1 MEEYAGRVLADR
13 YRLPLPPSD
22 EYELA
27 ESRAWDT
34 YSGQEVLVRQ
44 VPLPEVVEAEV
55 LDADG
60 LPEGFVARDG
70 GVRRASAR
78 TTRRPTE
85 PAVRRAIEAAQAA
98 AQIPDHPRLDQV
110 FDVFAEGGSLWV
122 VSELVA
128 ARPLAALLADK
139 PLSPYRAAEVAAD
152 VLTALRVL
160 HAHGWVHRNITVRT
174 VLVCDDGRVMLTGLA
189 AGAAE
194 EALCGYDPVPVPD
207 SEGDAGAGG
216 PGGPG
221 VVGPGGA
228 GAGRSGAADGP
239 SAAPGAGAGGVV
251 GVATGGDADAARRAA
266 IEARAKRG
274 GPLVEGAPGG
284 RENTGPRAL
293 EARGA
298 GGSDAAPSAP
308 GPGGDIRAARA
319 GAIAAYRA
327 GARAAAR
334 VHEGQRG
341 GPAALPAPRPAP
353 QGDAST
359 TQDQGHAEGQA
370 QLNAQTQTPI
380 QSLGQAQIQAQTQ
393 VQPQALG
400 PGVTPIPG
408 HEVAGYGGY
417 PQTSGHGGPA
427 QGQTQAQGQ
436 PQAAYGAGPGQ
447 VPAQGLGHGQ
457 GSAQGFGPA
466 QGAGH
471 GVGYGQVPAQGLG
484 QGPAQGLGPVQGPG
498 SGVGHGPGSAQGLG
512 HGQDPAQGP
521 GHGQVPA
528 QGLGQGPVQGLGP
541 AQGPGSGVAHGQGSA
556 AGLGPAQGPGQGP
569 GPAQGPAQGLGPAQV
584 AGHRQAQVSAPYQV
598 PGHGVENRSNPAPPG
613 QIADPYGV
621 GRTNAWHGAQPRAG
635 AQPAPGTGTGVGG
648 GSAGEGRAA
657 LPGAASPGAAL
668 PGVAN
673 RGTAPWSGTPAGTY
687 AGGGTSVGALP
698 AGGGVGS
705 APPASGD
712 PMPVPGEHP
721 TAAIPVGNT
730 QTQGTRWDQIAAGA
744 PPRRGPA
751 TALAAERARQARM
764 AVVGPVTERWA
775 PEQAGPV
782 HENWQLAAPIGPAT
796 DLWALG
802 ALLFRA
808 VQGHAPYP
816 EENTAELVQLVC
828 AEPPAFA
835 EECGP
840 LRPVVESLLRQ
851 DPTERLDFEELRG
864 WLRSLVRSAPEAE
877 AGAHVVAAPPV
888 NPSRLPIV
896 RRRGELVRRR
906 RAGLPATSP
915 HARHKRARQ
924 NKQVKPR
931 RLGRN
936 LVLLVLLLLAAGITY
951 AMVFMPKAKPESGT
965 DGERTG
971 SAGDVSPAPD
981 PGAGGSAS
989 SEPRPDQ
996 TSPGGDKSP
1005 SASASSTSPGANDP
1019 EVAQGFTLRD
1029 DAEGFQVAVANGW
1042 DRAAKNGS
1050 GQVVYSHADFEL
1062 ILVPGRD
1069 STSTYGSDPMT
1080 YQREREAELQP
1091 FRDSTW
1097 ATSSGMR
1104 RIDVGGRV
1112 MAEGQFTWTDGE
1124 GHELYVRNLA
1134 IIIDGRYHVVQL
1146 RGPEAERDEV
1156 TRLYEQA
1163 SGTYQ
1168 VTG

>member
-1 MEEYAGRVLADR
+1 LTNPSAGGGIVDDYAGRVLADR

-27 ESRAWDT
+27 ETRAFDT

-110 FDVFAEGGSLWV
+110 FDVFAEGGSLWI
-122 VSELVA
+122 VSELVP
-128 ARPLAALLADK
+128 ARPLAALLAEK
-139 PLSPYRAAEVAAD
+139 PLSPYRAAEVASD

-160 HAHGWVHRNITVRT
+160 HAHGWVHRNITART

-194 EALCGYDPVPVPD
+194 EALCGYDPVPVREDMEAEPG
-207 SEGDAGAGG
+207 SGSGSGGHTGRAGHGGSPGAGG
-216 PGGPG
+216 APR
-221 VVGPGGA
+221 GA
-228 GAGRSGAADGP
+228 GAGTGGAVPGTPGGSSGSGVRGPGGVGFGGGSPGVAVAAT
-239 SAAPGAGAGGVV
+239 APGA
-251 GVATGGDADAARRAA
+251 DPEAARRAA
-266 IEARAKRG
+266 IEARAEQG
-274 GPLVEGAPGG
+274 TPVSGTPAGGAPGA
-284 RENTGPRAL
+284 GPRAL
-293 EARGA
+293 EAGGA
-298 GGSDAAPSAP
+298 GGA
-308 GPGGDIRAARA
+308 GGAEADIRAARA

-334 VHEGQRG
+334 VQEEQRG
-341 GPAALPAPRPAP
+341 NQVALPAPRP
-353 QGDAST
+353 ST
-359 TQDQGHAEGQA
+359 PSEQAGTAGQ
-370 QLNAQTQTPI
+370 
-380 QSLGQAQIQAQTQ
+380 
-393 VQPQALG
+393 
-400 PGVTPIPG
+400 
-408 HEVAGYGGY
+408 
-417 PQTSGHGGPA
+417 
-427 QGQTQAQGQ
+427 
-436 PQAAYGAGPGQ
+436 
-447 VPAQGLGHGQ
+447 
-457 GSAQGFGPA
+457 
-466 QGAGH
+466 
-471 GVGYGQVPAQGLG
+471 
-484 QGPAQGLGPVQGPG
+484 
-498 SGVGHGPGSAQGLG
+498 
-512 HGQDPAQGP
+512 
-521 GHGQVPA
+521 
-528 QGLGQGPVQGLGP
+528 
-541 AQGPGSGVAHGQGSA
+541 SA
-556 AGLGPAQGPGQGP
+556 A
-569 GPAQGPAQGLGPAQV
+569 
-584 AGHRQAQVSAPYQV
+584 
-598 PGHGVENRSNPAPPG
+598 PAPPG

-621 GRTNAWHGAQPRAG
+621 GGGATWHGAQPR
-635 AQPAPGTGTGVGG
+635 TGTVGG
-648 GSAGEGRAA
+648 GTGQGRAA
-657 LPGAASPGAAL
+657 LSGGANGAAAA
-668 PGVAN
+668 GY
-673 RGTAPWSGTPAGTY
+673 GTPALAPGQQSFP
-687 AGGGTSVGALP
+687 AGRGGGPGSQVSARTPDHIRAPGHDQTHQIHQTHQTPHTATN
-698 AGGGVGS
+698 AQGQGG
-705 APPASGD
+705 
-712 PMPVPGEHP
+712 
-721 TAAIPVGNT
+721 
-730 QTQGTRWDQIAAGA
+730 RWDELVAGA
-744 PPRRGPA
+744 PPRRGPS

-782 HENWQLAAPIGPAT
+782 HENWQLAAPIGPQT

-864 WLRSLVRSAPEAE
+864 WLRSLVRSAPEPE

-888 NPSRLPIV
+888 DPSRLPIV

-915 HARHKRARQ
+915 HARHKRA
-924 NKQVKPR
+924 KQDKPARPARSARSAKPR

-936 LVLLVLLLLAAGITY
+936 LLLLVLLLLAAAITY
-951 AMVFMPKAKPESGT
+951 AMVFMPKAESSSGNGSGT

-971 SAGDVSPAPD
+971 AAGGVSPAPD
-981 PGAGGSAS
+981 TSGDGKAS

-996 TSPGGDKSP
+996 TSPGADKSP
-1005 SASASSTSPGANDP
+1005 SGSSSSTKSQTGDP
-1019 EVAQGFTLRD
+1019 DVAQGFKLRK
-1029 DAEGFQVAVANGW
+1029 DAEGFSVAVADGW
-1042 DRAAKNGS
+1042 DRTPKNGS
-1050 GQVVYSHADFEL
+1050 GQVVYSHGDFEL
-1062 ILVPGRD
+1062 IVVPGRD

-1080 YQREREAELQP
+1080 YQRESEKELQP

-1104 RIDVGGRV
+1104 RIEVGGRT
-1112 MAEGQFTWTDGE
+1112 MAEGQFTWQDSAGRS
-1124 GHELYVRNLA
+1124 LYVRNLA
-1134 IIIDGRYHVVQL
+1134 IVIGGRYHVVQV

-1163 SGTYQ
+1163 SATYQ